1 MKIDGNSLSSQLQM
15 LRGAQPIAPVRSEKV
30 AEGGAPQQ
38 SFADMLS
45 NQLKSVNEQGVS
57 AEKQIERSALGEE
70 PNPHATIIAVQK
82 ATISFQLLMSVKQKI
97 EQAYQ
102 QVVRTQM

>member
-1 MKIDGNSLSSQLQM
+1 MKIEGNSLSSQLQM
-15 LRGAQPIAPVRSEKV
+15 LRGAQPIAPVRSEKTTEV
-30 AEGGAPQQ
+30 SQGQ

-45 NQLKSVNEQGVS
+45 HQLKSVNEQGVS

>member
-1 MKIDGNSLSSQLQM
+1 M
-15 LRGAQPIAPVRSEKV
+15 LKGIEPIAPTKSGSTQAVTGQKSFSEMLGEQVR
-30 AEGGAPQQ
+30 
-38 SFADMLS
+38 
-45 NQLKSVNEQGVS
+45 SVNEMWID
-57 AEKQIERSALGEE
+57 AEKRIEKAVLGED

-102 QVVRTQM
+102 QVIRTSA